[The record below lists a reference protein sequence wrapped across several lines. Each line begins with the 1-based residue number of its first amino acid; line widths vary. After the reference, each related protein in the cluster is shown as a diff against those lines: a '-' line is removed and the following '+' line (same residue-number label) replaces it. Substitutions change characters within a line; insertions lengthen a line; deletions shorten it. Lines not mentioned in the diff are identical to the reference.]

1 MILNGITLKYTP
13 FRDSRGETGMS
24 GKLYLAMAPDGTRY
38 LVKSNPMIVAN
49 EYVAHN
55 LAKLIGVPTSD
66 AVLIKDGDLVRV
78 GIKYEED
85 FKLVS
90 MDDFWGNEIQE
101 SVDEVHYF
109 DGSKG
114 KWYKA
119 PAIPP
124 AKYPDDD
131 PHLAELMAYMAFRT
145 LIDLEDNPQLAFA
158 RGHLISFDYA
168 ESFYLTDLTFNGIL
182 RGGNLS
188 HPVSLYASHLSLE
201 SGFRMATDILRR
213 PRSDFLLEAYL
224 APVFAFQ
231 EADFQLIF
239 DDLDAVFPK
248 MLSSFYRACFD
259 IVKREY
265 QKLEE

>member
-24 GKLYLAMAPDGTRY
+24 GKLYLAKAPDGTRY

-66 AVLIKDGDLVRV
+66 AVLIKDGSLVRV

-90 MDDFWGNEIQE
+90 MDDFIGA
-101 SVDEVHYF
+101 D
-109 DGSKG
+109 
-114 KWYKA
+114 
-119 PAIPP
+119 
-124 AKYPDDD
+124 KYPDDD

-168 ESFYLTDLTFNGIL
+168 ESFYLTDLTFSGIL
-182 RGGNLS
+182 KGGNLS
-188 HPVSLYASHLSLE
+188 HPVSLFASHLSLE
-201 SGFRMATDILRR
+201 LGFRIATEILRR

-231 EADFQLIF
+231 EADFRPIF

-248 MLSSFYRACFD
+248 ALSSFYRACFD

-265 QKLEE
+265 QKLAE